1 MGSAFGWLDTDSEQR
16 KKMLE
21 VVDLFRESGTLDE
34 LGIGSIRD
42 ALSNALFPG
51 TSTLHRRLRY
61 VLFVPWLL
69 RQAARK
75 DTPDEMRG
83 ELRTLEIKLITSLLK
98 GGEKEGVIGN
108 TARDDLVQ
116 MPSSMYWSALGAWG
130 IREVD
135 SPGAYFRRQH
145 DYRALSR
152 RIAATDDPGAAQSSP
167 STGVDRDLPVAPAD
181 LLASA
186 TFTLTPDEEQYL
198 SDKISRST
206 RGTMLAWLV
215 RNPPQN
221 RPDFVWDL
229 DNLADAPEE
238 GRELVD
244 HAQRFSLAI
253 QGATLLY
260 NLLVAERARRDEL
273 AEAYATDMAT
283 WQGESDASGLLDT
296 WDRERW
302 WSTIQAQN
310 PRVRGGLTQTFF
322 NRWLDLAHTET
333 TLARSE
339 DARTLIEVRER
350 QIKGGRARLAN
361 QAALDRW
368 AGGGAGRLSFRWP
381 VALSH
386 LQDLYS
392 ARKAS

>member
-1 MGSAFGWLDTDSEQR
+1 MSSAFGWLDTDSDQR

-42 ALSNALFPG
+42 ALSDALFPG

-61 VLFVPWLL
+61 VLFIPWLL
-69 RQAARK
+69 QQAGRK
-75 DTPDEMRG
+75 DTPDEMRD
-83 ELRTLEIKLITSLLK
+83 ELRALEIKLITSLLA

-135 SPGAYFRRQH
+135 SPAAYFRRQH
-145 DYRALSR
+145 DCRTLSR
-152 RIAATDDPGAAQSSP
+152 RIAGADDPGAAEVQP
-167 STGVDRDLPVAPAD
+167 STGIEPHLPVAPAN
-181 LLASA
+181 LLGST
-186 TFTLTPDEEQYL
+186 TFTLTPQEEQYL
-198 SDKISRST
+198 SDQISRST
-206 RGTMLAWLV
+206 RGTVLGWLV
-215 RNPPQN
+215 RNPPLN
-221 RPDFVWDL
+221 RPDFIWEI
-229 DNLADAPEE
+229 DNLADAPTES
-238 GRELVD
+238 RELIA

-253 QGATLLY
+253 QGASLLY

-273 AEAYATDMAT
+273 AESYRRQLISWHD
-283 WQGESDASGLLDT
+283 EVHASELLEG
-296 WDRERW
+296 WDRGSW
-302 WSTIQAQN
+302 WSTIHAQN
-310 PRVRGGLTQTFF
+310 QRVRGGLTQTFVD
-322 NRWLDLAHTET
+322 RWLDLAGTQASVAHSDE
-333 TLARSE
+333 AR
-339 DARTLIEVRER
+339 RLIEARER

-368 AGGGAGRLSFRWP
+368 TGGGVGRHSFRWP

-392 ARKAS
+392 ARRAS